1 MTEKDKQDIAL
12 LRYSI
17 ISPILNSDASV
28 DSRKDLFKQAAD
40 RSYTT
45 SSGTKLSV
53 SWYTI
58 ERWFY
63 LYRKHGFDALKP
75 KGRTDCGQGRKMND
89 DIRETIIFLRQ
100 RYPRVPATSIY
111 RHLLDQGI
119 ITAHD
124 LSLSTLTRYVNALCS
139 RSATETPKEMRRY
152 EKEHINEVW
161 YGDSCHGPFIRVGK
175 QKHRTYIIALIDDAS
190 RMITGIDIFLNDNYV
205 NLMGVIRGAILK
217 YGKSGMFS
225 FDNGKNYRN
234 RQMNLLAARIGV
246 VLHYCP
252 PYTPTSK
259 SKIERWYR
267 GLRDLWQSTL
277 DKEQLSSLDTLRE
290 SLYQYVE
297 RYNHTV
303 HSSLHGKTPKERFF
317 EEGAL
322 IRRLSDQQ
330 VHDSFLLEIERK
342 VSADNVIVIDSVEY
356 EVPYRYSRQKIRL
369 RYTPDMSEIY
379 VADGDMMTQIRL
391 LDKCENSKIRG
402 EKVHLTKGGQDG
414 Y

>member
-75 KGRTDCGQGRKMND
+75 KGRTDCG
-89 DIRETIIFLRQ
+89 
-100 RYPRVPATSIY
+100 
-111 RHLLDQGI
+111 QGI

-217 YGKSGMFS
+217 YGKPGMFS

-391 LDKCENSKIRG
+391 LDKCENSKIRR